1 MQVRFIKEHKF
12 LVMSFLDVGFLI
24 LALFLGIKC
33 KILLLTVGLYY
44 HKLIVKTSR
53 KYLSSLDI
61 FTFLHDQV
69 CSTCLIKFQI
79 RFCHKIPLG
88 RFMLDVVSNSAAN
101 QLINFHYHLLTKNY
115 IFQQIVSQI

>member
-1 MQVRFIKEHKF
+1 MG
-12 LVMSFLDVGFLI
+12 FLDVGFLI
-24 LALFLGIKC
+24 LVLFLGIKF

>member
-1 MQVRFIKEHKF
+1 MQVRFIKELKF
-12 LVMSFLDVGFLI
+12 LVMGFLDVGFLI
-24 LALFLGIKC
+24 LAPFLGIKF

-69 CSTCLIKFQI
+69 CSTCLIKFQEI
-79 RFCHKIPLG
+79 FKVLSQYSFGKIYA
-88 RFMLDVVSNSAAN
+88 RCS
-101 QLINFHYHLLTKNY
+101 
-115 IFQQIVSQI
+115 